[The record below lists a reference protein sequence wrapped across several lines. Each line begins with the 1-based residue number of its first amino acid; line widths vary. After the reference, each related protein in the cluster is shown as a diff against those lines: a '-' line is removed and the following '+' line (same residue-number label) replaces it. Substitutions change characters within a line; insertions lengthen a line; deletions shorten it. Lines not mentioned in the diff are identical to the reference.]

1 MQEKEHGRIDEGV
14 SEANVQSHLL
24 DYFNY
29 GLRLIGVF
37 SEVAL
42 KFETIEMVISYRY
55 WKFIKE
61 VTRSWANDSLFP

>member
-37 SEVAL
+37 SEVAS
-42 KFETIEMVISYRY
+42 KFETIENGDKLQILKVY
-55 WKFIKE
+55 
-61 VTRSWANDSLFP
+61 